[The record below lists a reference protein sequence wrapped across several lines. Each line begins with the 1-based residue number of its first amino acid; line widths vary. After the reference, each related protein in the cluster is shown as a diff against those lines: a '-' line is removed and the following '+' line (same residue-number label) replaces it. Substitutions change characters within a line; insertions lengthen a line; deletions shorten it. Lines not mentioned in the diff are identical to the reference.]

1 MDATQKLVV
10 RTWRHFMHDSL
21 YRNSI
26 YLMLS
31 TYVQAGFGF
40 FFWLI
45 AARLYTPNEV
55 GLATA
60 LISAIT
66 LLATLSLV
74 GMDNSLIRY
83 LPEAKKPAQFI
94 SNALTLVAVAALVVG
109 LVYVFGIGLF
119 APKLEFIRG
128 SWEHIALTV
137 LMTMGAALCTV
148 ADYIF
153 MAFRRSGFVLGK
165 GIVLSVAKVGL
176 LFVLVSQHAY
186 GLFLAA
192 SLGMVLAFVFSVVA
206 IKFSHSLRLRPWL
219 SRTHIKSTARFAGSN
234 YVSGLL
240 ESLPV
245 SILPILII
253 NQFESKQAAYF
264 YIAFMIANLLYRIP
278 VAVTQSFF
286 AESSSSSEALRD
298 SLLRTCKMLML
309 MLAPAILVLIILGKY
324 LLLIFGKSYSD
335 TGYHLLI
342 FFSLA
347 AIPVSLGYI
356 FETLLR
362 VWHRHWQ
369 LVSSSAVR
377 AVTIIGF
384 SYVFMQ
390 HSFIGIGLGWLIG
403 QCCAALWL
411 LIMLRKDIMRSRVKN

>member
-1 MDATQKLVV
+1 MDVAKALIS
-10 RTWRHFMHDSL
+10 RTWRHFMRDSL

-45 AARLYTPNEV
+45 ASHLYAPDDV

-83 LPEAKKPAQFI
+83 LPTSRKPAHFI
-94 SNALTLVAVAALVVG
+94 SNALTIVTIASLVVG
-109 LVYVFGIGLF
+109 VVYVFGIGF
-119 APKLEFIRG
+119 FSPKLEFIRG
-128 SWEHIALTV
+128 SWEHILLTI
-137 LMTMGAALCTV
+137 LMTVGAALCTL

-153 MAFRRSGFVLGK
+153 MSFRRSGFVLGK
-165 GIVLSVAKVGL
+165 GIVLSVAKLGL
-176 LFVLVSQHAY
+176 LFALVSQHAY

-192 SLGMVLAFVFSVVA
+192 SLGMILAFLFSIVA
-206 IKFSHSLRLRPWL
+206 IKYTHQFKLRPHL
-219 SRTHIKSTARFAGSN
+219 DRTHIAGTARFAGAN
-234 YVSGLL
+234 YISGLL
-240 ESLPV
+240 ESLPA

-286 AESSSSSEALRD
+286 AESSSSTESVRSALI
-298 SLLRTCKMLML
+298 RTCKMLFIML
-309 MLAPAILVLIILGKY
+309 VPAIFVLIIFGKY
-324 LLLIFGKSYSD
+324 LLLIFGKSYSI
-335 TGYHLLI
+335 TGYQLLI

-362 VWHRHWQ
+362 VWHRHRQ
-369 LVSSSAVR
+369 LVSSSTVR
-377 AVTIIGF
+377 SVTIIGF
-384 SYVFMQ
+384 SYIFMQ
-390 HSFIGIGLGWLIG
+390 HGFAGIGLGWLVG
-403 QCCAALWL
+403 QCIAAVWL
-411 LIMLRKDIMRSRVKN
+411 LIMLRKDIRTSGK